1 MSFSAKPSDKA
12 ALRDFLSQAY
22 EETIKTDPDKAV
34 LYAPKHLPDRMPYK
48 AKEREPD
55 AFQQE
60 IARLEEEKTK
70 AQANPLVE
78 ASVEPQP
85 KVRGVEEFPAEF
97 ADFAASA
104 AEFANRNRG
113 RRSPRK

>member
-1 MSFSAKPSDKA
+1 MSFFAKPSDKA

-22 EETIKTDPDKAV
+22 EETIKTEPDKAV

-70 AQANPLVE
+70 AKANPLVE
-78 ASVEPQP
+78 PPADPQP
-85 KVRGVEEFPAEF
+85 TIRGVDELPSEF

-104 AEFANRNRG
+104 AEFANRSRG
-113 RRSPRK
+113 RRRSS